1 MHRQVSELSARV
13 ESVSTKQESDYEVL
27 NDQISD
33 VQIYAENAD
42 KKLSNYKVENE
53 NSNTQMLNTFET
65 LDEKLSKLK
74 KATKENYEKVE
85 KYKFVNDGQAS
96 DLERLQ
102 SMYSKISITATIL
115 SKSNQTDALVNISD
129 VVQDVQKSIA
139 DQCNSKIKFVILNIT
154 NNIDSTQIETL
165 RG

>member
-53 NSNTQMLNTFET
+53 NSNAQMLNTFET
-65 LDEKLSKLK
+65 LNDKLSKLK
-74 KATKENYEKVE
+74 KATKEKVHFDFCNAAERPPNYFEMC
-85 KYKFVNDGQAS
+85 A
-96 DLERLQ
+96 
-102 SMYSKISITATIL
+102 ISPCPA
-115 SKSNQTDALVNISD
+115 
-129 VVQDVQKSIA
+129 
-139 DQCNSKIKFVILNIT
+139 
-154 NNIDSTQIETL
+154 
-165 RG
+165 R